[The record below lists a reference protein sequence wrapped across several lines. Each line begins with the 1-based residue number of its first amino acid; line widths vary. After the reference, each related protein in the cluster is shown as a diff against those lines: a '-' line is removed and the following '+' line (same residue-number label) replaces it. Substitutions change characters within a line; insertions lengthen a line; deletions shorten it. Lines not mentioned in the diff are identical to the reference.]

1 VPFQR
6 PLVLLLLGLLLAAGW
21 WRLQSAPGPL
31 LETRLLMGTTVTI
44 EADGLARDR
53 LTAAVAAAFTEI
65 ARIEALMTPHRADSD
80 VARLSA
86 APRTATVA
94 PETAEVITLGLEIA
108 ARSGGAFDLTL
119 GRLKMLWGIETETP
133 RVPETAE
140 LTAALAEIGPGALTV
155 TGKQIHKRAPQL
167 AVDLGGIAKGYAV
180 DRALAVL
187 RAYGVT
193 SAAVNAGGDI
203 ALLGSKQGRPWRIG
217 IQHPRR
223 PGEVLTTLEVI
234 DRAVVTSGDYE
245 RSFEQDG
252 RRYHHLFDPRS
263 GYPAERCQSV
273 TVLAPGA
280 MLADALATALF
291 VLGPEAGLALL
302 ADYPHVDALFV
313 AADGR
318 LHTTP
323 ALAGAVPGIP

>member
-1 VPFQR
+1 MPFQR

-21 WRLQSAPGPL
+21 WRLHSAPGPL
-31 LETRLLMGTTVTI
+31 LETRLLMGTTITI

-53 LTAAVAAAFTEI
+53 LTAAVAAAFSEI

-94 PETAEVITLGLEIA
+94 PETAAVITLGLEIA
-108 ARSGGAFDLTL
+108 ARSDGAFDLTL
-119 GRLKMLWGIETETP
+119 GQLKALWGIETEAP
-133 RVPETAE
+133 RVPAPAE
-140 LTAALAEIGPGALTV
+140 LAAALAETGPGALTV
-155 TGKQIHKRAPQL
+155 TGQQVHKRAPQL

-187 RAYGVT
+187 HAAGVT
-193 SAAVNAGGDI
+193 SAAVNAGGDL

-223 PGEVLTTLEVI
+223 PGEVLTTLTAV

-245 RSFEQDG
+245 RSFEQAG

-273 TVLAPGA
+273 TVLAPAA

-302 ADYPHVDALFV
+302 ADYPDVDALIV

-323 ALAGAVPGIP
+323 ALAGAVPGTP